1 MKSIFI
7 WIWSH
12 FNICPDAAAI
22 DETLT
27 RGFSVSGAAPPNFG
41 PWAVYRVGSVS
52 DAS

>member
-7 WIWSH
+7 WILSH
-12 FNICPDAAAI
+12 VHICPDAAAI
-22 DETLT
+22 DETWT
-27 RGFSVSGAAPPNFG
+27 EGFSVLGAAPPYFG